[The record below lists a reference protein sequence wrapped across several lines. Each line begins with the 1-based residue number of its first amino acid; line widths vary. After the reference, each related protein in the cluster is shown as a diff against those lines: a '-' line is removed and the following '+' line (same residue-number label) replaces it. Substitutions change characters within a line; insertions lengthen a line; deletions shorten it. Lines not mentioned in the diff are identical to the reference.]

1 MYSSNILDVRGHSN
15 LFGDRRF
22 EKVIVRG
29 TFSNKGNLTA
39 KEFKFFGTASI
50 RGSLTGEI
58 LFVKGSISVTEDVN
72 CEAIEIPGTCS
83 VDGKMETDILFLR
96 GSLSI
101 GKDLTAEKIGMRG
114 SLSSKGQI
122 KAEAEISSFGSISAK
137 DDIIAYEI
145 STLGAI
151 YSSKS
156 IVTKEDIFVKGKIFA
171 GENVECNDFSLEI
184 SDDCEI
190 KDKLIAEKIK
200 IDINEK
206 AKRDYYLKVKEII
219 CTKELEIDYV
229 IADKITCP
237 KVKIGPNCSIREVK
251 K

>member
-1 MYSSNILDVRGHSN
+1 ML
-15 LFGDRRF
+15 
-22 EKVIVRG
+22 
-29 TFSNKGNLTA
+29 
-39 KEFKFFGTASI
+39 
-50 RGSLTGEI
+50 
-58 LFVKGSISVTEDVN
+58 VKGSISVSEDIR

-83 VDGKMETDILFLR
+83 VNGKIETDILFLR
-96 GSLSI
+96 GSLTI

-122 KAEAEISSFGSISAK
+122 KVKEEISSFGSISAK
-137 DDIIAYEI
+137 GDIIAKEI

-156 IVTKEDIFVKGKIFA
+156 IAAKEDIFVKGKIFA
-171 GENVECNDFSLEI
+171 GENVECKNFSLEI

-190 KDKLIAEKIK
+190 KDKLIADKIK

-229 IADKITCP
+229 IADKIICP
-237 KVKIGPNCSIREVK
+237 KAKIGPNCSIREVK